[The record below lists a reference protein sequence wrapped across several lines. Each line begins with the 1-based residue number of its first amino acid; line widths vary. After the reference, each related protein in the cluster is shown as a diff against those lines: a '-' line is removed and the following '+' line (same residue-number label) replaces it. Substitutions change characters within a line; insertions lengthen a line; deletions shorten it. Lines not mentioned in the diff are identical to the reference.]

1 MQRKG
6 GGLSDLQSMIS
17 ESGKMFPG
25 SKKGPDEH
33 LTSALVAVLQTSV
46 ASYVH
51 LKIMVVGT
59 NAEME
64 EGRRPKFTEKTM
76 KLEHCSLIHHL
87 NAHIELGAFSVSF
100 CLTRLAR
107 AP

>member
-1 MQRKG
+1 
-6 GGLSDLQSMIS
+6 MIS

-59 NAEME
+59 SAEME
-64 EGRRPKFTEKTM
+64 EGRRPKFTEQTM

-87 NAHIELGAFSVSF
+87 NCSHRTRRILGKFLLDKA
-100 CLTRLAR
+100 RR